1 MLLYYL
7 LFHLLDIGDK
17 TLEAELLV
25 FIVLGV
31 FTTLLIGW
39 YRPIEKP
46 LLILLSVMLSV
57 AAIPLLFV
65 AHNIRV
71 KVPNFETKELE
82 PFRNEDGGFTISVL
96 DLANS
101 ENIDILDLVSFKGV
115 LFNKDGVNINLPAT
129 RANSPIP
136 LLNSASRPSY
146 FKDFV
151 GNLSFSTKPEH
162 LELSLKIHHL
172 LKQKLIKD
180 EDYIKS
186 IASIAFSEGKNFVSN
201 AEVDAYGAP
210 RFNGSTERV
219 AGAIATQFFY
229 ENCVSIAEV
238 KAMCA
243 AHVSE
248 LTEQLVGV

>member
-151 GNLSFSTKPEH
+151 GK
-162 LELSLKIHHL
+162 LKIHHL